1 MNNIIRKNTFSIIC
15 IVIVA
20 IFIGVIL
27 IEKHNKR
34 FSNFLIQFIE
44 VCMLLTNDHGSNKN
58 VNIQTGKY
66 RRLNLDKEP
75 FSTLRNKFLFKKV
88 FNFNN
93 IAGKTTFQVTKL

>member
-1 MNNIIRKNTFSIIC
+1 MIIIKDVIQHWTNEDILKFFDSIHTS
-15 IVIVA
+15 
-20 IFIGVIL
+20 L
-27 IEKHNKR
+27 
-34 FSNFLIQFIE
+34 QFKT
-44 VCMLLTNDHGSNKN
+44 MLLTNDHGSNKN